1 MDSIR
6 IDGLELRCIV
16 GLRSYERR
24 HEQPLRLDLRL
35 GLDASSAGRSG
46 RIADTIDYSRVADE
60 VTALLQFREYRLLE
74 ALCEEAAAFLFA
86 SHPRIQQI
94 TLRVDKPEALRGRA
108 RAAAVQITRSR
119 GAFGATEEGTPYGG
133 KIVLLRE
140 AEAIVELLRLDPGQ
154 EVRLN
159 DPARRLEMPYRAG
172 EAKVVPAAFAAEQES
187 VYAAQDSALWITR
200 CLVLVPPS
208 AEDR

>member
-24 HEQPLRLDLRL
+24 REQPLRLDLKL
-35 GLDASSAGRSG
+35 GLDASAAGRSG

-74 ALCEEAAAFLFA
+74 VLCEEAAAFLFA
-86 SHPRIQQI
+86 SHPRIQHVE
-94 TLRVDKPEALRGRA
+94 LRVDKPEALRGRA
-108 RAAAVQITRSR
+108 RAAAVQIGRSR
-119 GAFGATEEGTPYGG
+119 GAFGVTEESTPYGG

-140 AEAIVELLRLDPGQ
+140 AEATVELLRIEPGR
-154 EVRLN
+154 EVRLT
-159 DPARRLEMPYRAG
+159 DSVPRLEMSYRAD
-172 EAKVVPAAFAAEQES
+172 EARAVPAVFGSGQES
-187 VYAAQDSALWITR
+187 TYDSGESGLWLSR
-200 CLVLVPPS
+200 CLVLLAS
-208 AEDR
+208 GADDA

>member
-24 HEQPLRLDLRL
+24 HEQPLKLDLRL

-60 VTALLQFREYRLLE
+60 ITALLQFREYRLLE
-74 ALCEEAAAFLFA
+74 VLCEEAAAFLFA
-86 SHPRIQQI
+86 SHPRVQQI

-119 GAFGATEEGTPYGG
+119 GAFGATEETTPYGG

-140 AEAIVELLRLDPGQ
+140 AEAIVELLRLEPGS
-154 EVRLN
+154 EVRLA
-159 DPARRLEMPYRAG
+159 DPARRLEMPFRAG
-172 EAKVVPAAFAAEQES
+172 EAKTAPSVFSGGQES
-187 VYAAQDSALWITR
+187 SYTAHDSPLWVTR
-200 CLVLVPPS
+200 CLVLLPPGND
-208 AEDR
+208 ER

>member
-24 HEQPLRLDLRL
+24 HEQPLKLDLHL
-35 GLDASSAGRSG
+35 GLDASTAGRSG

-74 ALCEEAAAFLFA
+74 VLCEEAAAFLFA
-86 SHPRIQQI
+86 SHPRVQQV

-108 RAAAVQITRSR
+108 RAAAVQIMRSR
-119 GAFGATEEGTPYGG
+119 GAFGVTEEATPYGG

-140 AEAIVELLRLDPGQ
+140 AEATVELLRLEPGR

-159 DPARRLEMPYRAG
+159 EPFRRLEMPYRAG
-172 EAKVVPAAFAAEQES
+172 EAKAVPAVFAADLESTYASQES
-187 VYAAQDSALWITR
+187 PLWVAR
-200 CLVLVPPS
+200 CLVLLPQGVD
-208 AEDR
+208 DR

>member
-24 HEQPLRLDLRL
+24 HEQPLRLDLHL
-35 GLDASSAGRSG
+35 GLDASTAGRSG
-46 RIADTIDYSRVADE
+46 RIGDTIDYSRVADE

-74 ALCEEAAAFLFA
+74 VLCEEAAAFLFA
-86 SHPRIQQI
+86 SHPRVQQV

-108 RAAAVQITRSR
+108 RTAAVQITRSR
-119 GAFGATEEGTPYGG
+119 GAFGATEEATPYGG

-140 AEAIVELLRLDPGQ
+140 AEATVELLRLEPGQ
-154 EVRLN
+154 DLRLA
-159 DPARRLEMPYRAG
+159 DPVPRLEMPFRAG
-172 EAKVVPAAFAAEQES
+172 EAKAVPAVFAAASES
-187 VYAAQDSALWITR
+187 SYAAQDSTLWVAR
-200 CLVLVPPS
+200 CLVLLPQE
-208 AEDR
+208 ADDR